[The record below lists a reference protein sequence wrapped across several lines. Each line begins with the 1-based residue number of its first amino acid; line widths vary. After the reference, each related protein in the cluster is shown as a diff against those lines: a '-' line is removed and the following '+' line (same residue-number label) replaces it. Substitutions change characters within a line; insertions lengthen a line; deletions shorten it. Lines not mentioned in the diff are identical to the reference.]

1 MSNFRQKLKK
11 LLESSFYEN
20 KKIDNIYHQKNNRSN
35 NKFNSKIIYNK
46 NIKHLF
52 IPERNKTKNNSF
64 IYGVNNYKSKEKEQL
79 SLYKRYK
86 KYNNIL
92 DKPNKNICTNI
103 LDNYKNNENS
113 KTQQIFDYSL
123 SSKMIIRNKR
133 LSNSTSTNHLTV
145 DNFFN
150 KNNDKSIENNYN
162 NKNKINF
169 RNKNYLEYQMN
180 NIKRKNSSNRVEN
193 KIIQKIELIEN
204 ENKEKKIKN
213 LLINKSPIV
222 FINSIYKSSNYNY
235 TYHTSKSKIENKNKY
250 KNNKKN
256 KNFLDLD
263 DLKDIISSIK
273 NQKYTIIKSKEFN
286 DLNK

>member
-11 LLESSFYEN
+11 LLESSFHEN
-20 KKIDNIYHQKNNRSN
+20 KKIDNIYHKKINRNN
-35 NKFNSKIIYNK
+35 NKFNSRLIYNK
-46 NIKHLF
+46 NITNIF

-64 IYGVNNYKSKEKEQL
+64 IYSVNNYKSKQKEEL
-79 SLYKRYK
+79 SLYKKYK
-86 KYNNIL
+86 KYNSIF
-92 DKPNKNICTNI
+92 DKPKKNECTNI
-103 LDNYKNNENS
+103 FDNYKNSEKS
-113 KTQQIFDYSL
+113 KTPQIFDYSL
-123 SSKMIIRNKR
+123 SSQMIKKNKR
-133 LSNSTSTNHLTV
+133 SSNSTSTSHLTL

-150 KNNDKSIENNYN
+150 KNSEKSSDNSCKYNHKVNY
-162 NKNKINF
+162 
-169 RNKNYLEYQMN
+169 RNINYLEYQMN
-180 NIKRKNSSNRVEN
+180 SIKRKNGSKRIEN

-222 FINSIYKSSNYNY
+222 FNNNIYKSSNYNY
-235 TYHTSKSKIENKNKY
+235 TYYITKSKIENKSKQ